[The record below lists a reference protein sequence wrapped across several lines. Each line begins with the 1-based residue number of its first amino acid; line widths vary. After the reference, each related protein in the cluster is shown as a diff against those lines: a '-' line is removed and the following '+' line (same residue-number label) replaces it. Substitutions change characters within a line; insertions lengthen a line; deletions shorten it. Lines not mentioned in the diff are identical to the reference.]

1 METRYYETLIAIVE
15 FGSFSGAAAAQHIT
29 QSTASRRIAVLEQQ
43 FGCSLLDRDG
53 PTVVP
58 TECGRVVVER
68 ARRIVSAEQDLRARI
83 AQLGCAPHINLGCT
97 SVFAATHLSCLLQH
111 VSRLDLA
118 GHISVSTG
126 VTSALLAGVEH
137 GDYDVVFVEHCG
149 HPGVGTL
156 ESRDLGEDEVL
167 FVSAG
172 TDLAAGD
179 VDLAELLPHVVL
191 TCQRQC
197 CSHVLLESNL
207 HKSGHRIDDF
217 AGVIEVEDLSALRRM
232 VQDTGR
238 LAFVSSN
245 IVATELTA
253 GDLVAHSVEGWQHRR
268 SRAVVARD
276 AETLATW
283 HSMYIEAVAQER
295 IGPGCRIVAG

>member
-15 FGSFSGAAAAQHIT
+15 LGSFSGAAAAQHIT
-29 QSTASRRIAVLEQQ
+29 QSTASRRIAVLEQY

-58 TECGRVVVER
+58 TECGRVVIER
-68 ARRIVSAEQDLRARI
+68 ARRIVRAEQDLRARI
-83 AQLGCAPHINLGCT
+83 AQLGCAPHISLGCT
-97 SVFAATHLSCLLQH
+97 SMFAATHLSSLLRR

-118 GHISVSTG
+118 SHVSVSTG
-126 VTSALLAGVEH
+126 VTSDLLAGVEH
-137 GDYDVVFVEHCG
+137 GDYDVAFVEHCG
-149 HPGVGTL
+149 HPGVGAL
-156 ESRDLGEDEVL
+156 ESRELGEDEVI

-172 TDLAAGD
+172 ASLAPG
-179 VDLAELLPHVVL
+179 VVNPAELLPHVIL

-197 CSHVLLESNL
+197 CTHILLESNL
-207 HKSGHRIDDF
+207 HRSGYSLEDF
-217 AGVIEVEDLSALRRM
+217 AGVIEVEDISALRRM
-232 VQDTGR
+232 VRDTGR

-245 IVATELTA
+245 MVAAELEA
-253 GDLVAHSVEGWQHRR
+253 GHLVSHTVAGWQHRR

-283 HSMYIEAVAQER
+283 HSIFTDAVAQER
-295 IGPGCRIVAG
+295 IADRCRVLAA

>member
-1 METRYYETLIAIVE
+1 METRYYETLIAVVE
-15 FGSFSGAAAAQHIT
+15 LGSFSQAAAAQHIT

-43 FGCSLLDRDG
+43 FGCNLLDRDG

-58 TECGRVVVER
+58 TACGRVVVER
-68 ARRIVSAEQDLRARI
+68 ARRIVSAEQDLRARV

-97 SVFAATHLSCLLQH
+97 SLFAATHLSCLMRH

-126 VTSALLAGVEH
+126 VTSALLSGVER
-137 GDYDVVFVEHCG
+137 GDYDVAFVEHCG

-172 TDLAAGD
+172 SDLAPGVVNLAG
-179 VDLAELLPHVVL
+179 LLPHVVL

-207 HKSGHRIDDF
+207 HRSGYSLADF
-217 AGVIEVEDLSALRRM
+217 AGVIEVEDISALRRM
-232 VQDTGR
+232 VSDTGR

-245 IVATELTA
+245 MVATELEA
-253 GDLVAHSVEGWQHRR
+253 GHLVAHTVEGWQHQRN
-268 SRAVVARD
+268 RAVVARD
-276 AETLATW
+276 TETLDTW
-283 HSMYIEAVAQER
+283 HSVFVDAVAQEG
-295 IGPGCRIVAG
+295 IGPACRVVAG